1 MSVAQRL
8 ASFNIQIAAEGPK
21 HFVFVRENCV
31 ALVERTEAGYGSIG
45 STGMM
50 TESGLAYLI
59 WRDRLPLLAGKSGE
73 HPAEAAQVAAIRRFS
88 DDLKTALSL

>member
-1 MSVAQRL
+1 
-8 ASFNIQIAAEGPK
+8 
-21 HFVFVRENCV
+21 
-31 ALVERTEAGYGSIG
+31 
-45 STGMM
+45 MM

-59 WRDRLPLLAGKSGE
+59 WRDHLPLLAGKSGE